1 MSHPR
6 VKLRDMDDVDVRPPL
21 FGTRSPRN
29 VCIGTVVDSWQCPSC
44 DRTFDVVYRPGRPR
58 LYCSHAC
65 RQRAYRWRRQHAA
78 HTVTAPGVCSAG
90 AYIPVRGL
98 IHALRTERD
107 PMWRRR
113 DRRGRE
119 VTVCGV
125 LARGS
130 QRSRSTRP
138 PYVGYRPDASGTCRT
153 CAALT
158 VPRPLGLVPPGAWT
172 PRPDP
177 RAPLDPPDDIFLLL
191 TARLGARYRPGPA
204 PGRRCDS
211 PGAPPEHQPGRR

>member
-1 MSHPR
+1 MLLGMHPAHGLLPHLGT
-6 VKLRDMDDVDVRPPL
+6 VPPRDVH
-21 FGTRSPRN
+21 
-29 VCIGTVVDSWQCPSC
+29 IGTVVAEWQCPSC
-44 DRTFDVVYRPGRPR
+44 DRTVDVVHRPGRPR

-78 HTVTAPGVCSAG
+78 HTVTAPGERWPG
-90 AYIPVRGL
+90 ASIAVRGL
-98 IHALRTERD
+98 SHALRTERD

-130 QRSRSTRP
+130 RGPRSSRP
-138 PYVGYRPDASGTCRT
+138 PYAGYRPDSHRACRT

-177 RAPLDPPDDIFLLL
+177 LTPLDPPDEIFVLL

-204 PGRRCDS
+204 PWRRYDS
-211 PGAPPEHQPGRR
+211 PGEPPEHQPGRR